1 MPVSNLDQIRFDTGI
16 KKDTSSRMKL
26 KRIQAAIQ
34 ISRLD
39 MKKIQAAEWWLD
51 RLLALYLHPI
61 ELYPQSGRLLGR
73 ISTGNSPLLL
83 CTYALVK
90 EGEDIT

>member
-1 MPVSNLDQIRFDTGI
+1 
-16 KKDTSSRMKL
+16 
-26 KRIQAAIQ
+26 
-34 ISRLD
+34 

-61 ELYPQSGRLLGR
+61 ELYPQSIPDPKAGLVIILTYRAVPAEWPSFLLLLEG
-73 ISTGNSPLLL
+73 ISPLLL

-90 EGEDIT
+90 EGEVSRDQNSESLLVRFPG